1 MDTLYTFG
9 DNITHYK
16 TESVHF
22 SGVLGIY
29 QKVVVPTLRLS
40 LETGLGFV
48 CDMPSFA
55 TGCLENIAFILI
67 PPDQVS
73 IPSPKL

>member
-22 SGVLGIY
+22 WGLMNSAT
-29 QKVVVPTLRLS
+29 KLRVAQ
-40 LETGLGFV
+40 LE
-48 CDMPSFA
+48 A
-55 TGCLENIAFILI
+55 
-67 PPDQVS
+67 
-73 IPSPKL
+73 